1 MPDWRRS
8 QVPGGTFFF
17 TVVTDNRIPLFASA
31 DARKM
36 LGQVLRECRRQW
48 PFNLDGIVLLPDHLH
63 VIWSLPR
70 GDMNY
75 SRRWAWL
82 KSQFTQ
88 RWIAAGG
95 QAQSVTSG
103 RHRDGRKGVWQP
115 KFWEHTLQ
123 DDEDFERHLNYI
135 HYNPVKHGYV
145 SSPRDW
151 PWSSFHRYV
160 KAGVYDADWG
170 SGTSALVPDFL
181 KMDSTIGE

>member
-1 MPDWRRS
+1 MGVAQKPVYAAVDLSRRASAVGNVRPPSRRS
-8 QVPGGTFFF
+8 Q
-17 TVVTDNRIPLFASA
+17 
-31 DARKM
+31 
-36 LGQVLRECRRQW
+36 
-48 PFNLDGIVLLPDHLH
+48 
-63 VIWSLPR
+63 
-70 GDMNY
+70 
-75 SRRWAWL
+75 
-82 KSQFTQ
+82 
-88 RWIAAGG
+88 
-95 QAQSVTSG
+95 
-103 RHRDGRKGVWQP
+103 GVWQP

-170 SGTSALVPDFL
+170 SGTSEILPDLL